1 MSDTPENDVD
11 EEQGEVDP
19 AVPADLLE
27 LHEILEYQKATEE
40 GFEK

>member
-1 MSDTPENDVD
+1 MSEPEDLD

-19 AVPADLLE
+19 EVPSDLLE
-27 LHEILEYQKATEE
+27 LHEILEFQKATEE